1 MSFAV
6 RALGALSIPVI
17 TVPLAAAAD
26 AAAVPKPPTKSL
38 PTALDIAPPY
48 QGQKVCEPTAKAGV
62 LAFAQ
67 LMTSHY
73 KVGTSA
79 YGIVRSC
86 NSGIT
91 EHSEG
96 RAWDWML
103 NAGNP
108 QQKAVADAV
117 TAWLS
122 APDAQGRPGAMAR
135 RFGIMYIIWNK
146 RMWRAY
152 DPARGWAPY
161 TGSSPHTDHIHFSF
175 TWDGA
180 YKRTSWWTGR
190 AVTTIDPGPK
200 LTPANAPKPT
210 TTPQTPEGVYSI
222 LLIGARGADV
232 ALAQRVIGATPDGI
246 FGPQTQAALRAWQSA
261 HGLKAS
267 GQLDAT
273 TWAKMV
279 VLKLVPA
286 RSGTA
291 PSAKPATPTAKPPT
305 PSPLTA
311 YAHTTL
317 RRGSTGAA
325 VAALQRAL
333 KITVDGQF
341 GPQTDAAVRAFQAR
355 KNLPANGIVGA
366 TTWRA
371 LIAATTTPPATTSS
385 SPAPSRSSSGRITTP
400 YTAVM
405 STVLKVGARG
415 NAVRVLQR
423 ALGGLA
429 VDGAYGVKTAASVT
443 AFQRAHRLPAT
454 GVADG
459 RVWRA
464 LEARDYPHLRYYGT
478 VLRKGSSGAA
488 VVALQRALRVGADGR
503 FGPVTEAA
511 VKALQ
516 GRAKIARTGVVAT
529 LTWQALDAELRRR

>member
-6 RALGALSIPVI
+6 RALGALTVPVI
-17 TVPLAAAAD
+17 TLPLVGSAQAAS
-26 AAAVPKPPTKSL
+26 VPKPPTKAL
-38 PTALDIAPPY
+38 PSALDIAPPY
-48 QGQKVCEPTAKAGV
+48 QGQKLCDPTAKAGV

-67 LMTSHY
+67 LMTTHY
-73 KVGTSA
+73 KTGTSA
-79 YGIVRSC
+79 YGIVRNC
-86 NSGIT
+86 NSGVT

-152 DPARGWAPY
+152 DPARGWAAY

-180 YKRTSWWTGR
+180 YKRTSWWTGK
-190 AVTTIDPGPK
+190 AVTTVDPGPK
-200 LTPANAPKPT
+200 PTAANTPKPT
-210 TTPQTPEGVYSI
+210 TTPQTPASVYSV
-222 LLIGARGADV
+222 LVLGSKGPDV
-232 ALAQRVIGATPDGI
+232 ALAQKVIGATPDGV
-246 FGPQTQAALRAWQSA
+246 FGPLTQAALTTWQSR
-261 HGLKAS
+261 HGLKAT
-267 GQLDAT
+267 GQLDAA

-279 VLKLVPA
+279 ALKLVPA
-286 RSGTA
+286 RSGSA
-291 PSAKPATPTAKPPT
+291 AKPATPAPKPSTA
-305 PSPLTA
+305 SPLTA
-311 YAHTTL
+311 YATSTL
-317 RRGSTGAA
+317 RHGSTGPA
-325 VAALQRAL
+325 VVALQKAL
-333 KITVDGQF
+333 KITADGQF
-341 GPQTDAAVRAFQAR
+341 GPQTAGAVRTFQSR
-355 KNLPANGIVGA
+355 KNLPANGVVGA
-366 TTWRA
+366 TTWKA
-371 LIAATTTPPATTSS
+371 LIAATSPAPVASA
-385 SPAPSRSSSGRITTP
+385 PAPSRSSAGRISTP
-400 YTAVM
+400 YTALM
-405 STVLKVGARG
+405 GTVLKVGSRG
-415 NAVRVLQR
+415 NAVRSLQR

-429 VDGAYGVKTAASVT
+429 VDGAYGNRTAAAVT
-443 AFQRAHRLPAT
+443 AFQKVRRLPAT
-454 GVADG
+454 GTADS

-464 LEARDYPHLRYYGT
+464 LEARDYPHLRYYGS

-488 VVALQRALRVGADGR
+488 VVSLQKALRIGADGK
-503 FGPVTEAA
+503 FGPVTESA

>member
-1 MSFAV
+1 MSFAA
-6 RALGALSIPVI
+6 RALGAITIPVI
-17 TVPLAAAAD
+17 TVPLAAAAE
-26 AAAVPKPPTKSL
+26 AATVPKPPTKAL
-38 PTALDIAPPY
+38 PSALDIAPPY
-48 QGQKVCEPTAKAGV
+48 QGQKVCEPTAKPGV
-62 LAFAQ
+62 VAFAQ

-86 NSGIT
+86 NSGVT

-103 NAGNP
+103 NAGNA

-210 TTPQTPEGVYSI
+210 APPQTPAGVYSV
-222 LLIGARGADV
+222 LVIGATGPEV

-246 FGPQTQAALRAWQSA
+246 FGPRTQAALKAWQSA
-261 HGLKAS
+261 HGLKAT
-267 GQLDAT
+267 GQLDAA
-273 TWAKMV
+273 TWARMV
-279 VLKLVPA
+279 ALKLVPA

-291 PSAKPATPTAKPPT
+291 PATKPAPTTAKPASS
-305 PSPLTA
+305 SPLTA

-317 RRGSTGAA
+317 RKGSTGAA
-325 VAALQRAL
+325 VVALQRAL
-333 KITVDGQF
+333 RITADGQF
-341 GPQTDAAVRAFQAR
+341 GPRTDAAVRAFQAR
-355 KNLPANGIVGA
+355 KNLPANGVVGA

-371 LIAATTTPPATTSS
+371 LVAATTSPAAPTS
-385 SPAPSRSSSGRITTP
+385 SPAPSRSSSGRVTTP
-400 YTAVM
+400 YTSVM
-405 STVLKVGARG
+405 STVLKVGSRG

-429 VDGAYGVKTAASVT
+429 VDGAYGHRTATAVA
-443 AFQRAHRLPAT
+443 AFQRARRLPTT

-459 RVWRA
+459 RVWQA
-464 LEARDYPHLRYYGT
+464 LEARDYPHLRYYGV
-478 VLRKGSSGAA
+478 VLRKGSSGSA

-516 GRAKIARTGVVAT
+516 GRARIARTGVVAAV
-529 LTWQALDAELRRR
+529 TWQALDAELRRR